1 MVEQSGTKG
10 GAFREASWS
19 FPGHMVELS
28 GKPGQSDECS
38 AYDRDV
44 EASTSPSVRL
54 PGLEQ
59 LVLTQG
65 HTLLKSRQPM
75 SLTQKRLLSLGIAI
89 QRRADIDLR
98 RPRIYTNDFARLF
111 GLSGNSIHK
120 TIADASKGLL
130 DLKVFIDLGEGSFRG
145 YNWVTEAAYI
155 GQRRSEVNLQAVTAQ
170 AASANESGWSAD
182 AAAKVIAE
190 AVTARKPRTRYTVG
204 YDAALIGFLRIL
216 PDRIVDRILA
226 AALRPHFPKKS

>member
-1 MVEQSGTKG
+1 
-10 GAFREASWS
+10 
-19 FPGHMVELS
+19 MVELF
-28 GKPGQSDECS
+28 GKLVQPDECKP
-38 AYDRDV
+38 YDRDV
-44 EASTSPSVRL
+44 EGLSSPSVRL

-89 QRRADIDLR
+89 QRRADVDLR

-155 GQRRSEVNLQAVTAQ
+155 GQRKSEVNLAYTEFAFN
-170 AASANESGWSAD
+170 SALKEFLLNLEGHFQSYALQDTSNLTHVSSWRLYEILLAD
-182 AAAKVIAE
+182 TFVRRA
-190 AVTARKPRTRYTVG
+190 PR
-204 YDAALIGFLRIL
+204 
-216 PDRIVDRILA
+216 
-226 AALRPHFPKKS
+226 